1 MSNQNNTKKS
11 YYYSH
16 STFRRILDKIDEFMD
31 RFMVMYWISIA
42 FVIFIP
48 TIIIYLSLPEDIR
61 TPLSGMVSG
70 IITLILIPITINH
83 INQKSSERNTLYNY
97 NYNLYDD
104 LSKIIID
111 LLSEINHIEKTD
123 SSRLNSYIVENYSK
137 MCLTFKS
144 SLIWDILTLN
154 EECELSKENTEYYC
168 EKILK
173 KMRKEIGIN
182 QTFHINKKAISYISN
197 SYKEVVE

>member
-1 MSNQNNTKKS
+1 MNNQNKIKKS

-16 STFRRILDKIDEFMD
+16 SKFRRIIDKIAEFID
-31 RFMVMYWISIA
+31 RFMLIYWISIA
-42 FVIFIP
+42 LVILIP

-61 TPLSGMVSG
+61 APLSGIASG

-83 INQKSSERNTLYNY
+83 INQKLYERNTLYNL
-97 NYNLYDD
+97 NHNLYDN
-104 LSKIIID
+104 LSKIIIN
-111 LLSEINHIEKTD
+111 LLSEMNRTQEADNSK
-123 SSRLNSYIVENYSK
+123 LNNYIAENYSK

-144 SLIWDILTLN
+144 GLIWDILTLN
-154 EECELSKENTEYYC
+154 EECELSTENIIYYC

-182 QTFHINKKAISYISN
+182 QTFHINKKEILCISN
-197 SYKEVVE
+197 SHKEVE